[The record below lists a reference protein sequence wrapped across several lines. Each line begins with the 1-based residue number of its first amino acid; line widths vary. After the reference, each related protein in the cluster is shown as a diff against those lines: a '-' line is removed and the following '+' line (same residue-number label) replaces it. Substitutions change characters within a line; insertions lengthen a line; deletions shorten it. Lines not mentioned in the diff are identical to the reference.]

1 VVPGQLSGLET
12 EKQEFVFLKLF
23 SCLVPDSLIKPNKKE
38 GKMARKVQSSKK
50 ANRQSRRD
58 AKDEALQEHQENQK
72 LLAELLVQESVYD
85 PDYDDGWP
93 YHDHVARPDV
103 CYDEC
108 DYGMY
113 SSDIYFD
120 E

>member
-1 VVPGQLSGLET
+1 
-12 EKQEFVFLKLF
+12 
-23 SCLVPDSLIKPNKKE
+23 
-38 GKMARKVQSSKK
+38 MARKVQSSKK